1 MRSVITVTGADGVGI
16 IAKVSGLLAQHGINI
31 VDISQTTADKRFL
44 MVMLVEMDNADESFA
59 QIGRMLTE
67 LGESIGQSI
76 TMRHE
81 KVFNSMHR
89 I

>member
-1 MRSVITVTGADGVGI
+1 MKSVITVIGADSVGI
-16 IAKVSGLLAQHGINI
+16 IARVSAFLAKHNINI
-31 VDISQTTADKRFL
+31 VDISQTTENNRFL
-44 MVMLVEMDNADESFA
+44 MVMLVDMKNSDISFSETS
-59 QIGRMLTE
+59 GSLKD
-67 LGESIGQSI
+67 LGDSIGQKI

>member
-1 MRSVITVTGADGVGI
+1 MKSVITVIGADGIGI
-16 IAKVSGLLAQHGINI
+16 IARVSAFLAKHNINI
-31 VDISQTTADKRFL
+31 VDISQTTENNYFL
-44 MVMLVEMDNADESFA
+44 MVMLVDMKNADINFSETSA
-59 QIGRMLTE
+59 SLAK
-67 LGESIGQSI
+67 LGNVIGQKI

>member
-16 IAKVSGLLAQHGINI
+16 IAKVRGLLAQHGINI

-59 QIGRMLTE
+59 HISSLLSE

>member
-1 MRSVITVTGADGVGI
+1 MRSVITVIGDDSVGI
-16 IAKVSGLLAQHGINI
+16 IAKVSKFLAENNINI
-31 VDISQTTADKRFL
+31 VDISQTTMDKKFL
-44 MVMLVEMDNADESFA
+44 MVMLVEMDKATISFA
-59 QIGRMLTE
+59 DANNSLKK
-67 LGESIGQSI
+67 LGGILGQKI